1 MNKSNLSESFNKA
14 KLIDDIQ
21 KELLKKEVYRDIEIV
36 NYIKQEIMWGS
47 NKTEIFKEIKKDF
60 KANEQEFD
68 LYYKQAL
75 DLIERKAWI

>member
-47 NKTEIFKEIKKDF
+47 NKKEIFKEIKKDF